1 MPYRHSSKSINIEKS
16 LERFAI
22 GKKQDARPRH
32 SSARPETNGKTMFFF
47 AERQAVY
54 DLERKAFQDE
64 RAFMMDKMFPEK
76 SRLA

>member
-32 SSARPETNGKTMFFF
+32 SSARPETNGKTTFFSRNGRLYMIWNAKPF
-47 AERQAVY
+47 KMKSVH
-54 DLERKAFQDE
+54 DGQDV
-64 RAFMMDKMFPEK
+64 
-76 SRLA
+76 S